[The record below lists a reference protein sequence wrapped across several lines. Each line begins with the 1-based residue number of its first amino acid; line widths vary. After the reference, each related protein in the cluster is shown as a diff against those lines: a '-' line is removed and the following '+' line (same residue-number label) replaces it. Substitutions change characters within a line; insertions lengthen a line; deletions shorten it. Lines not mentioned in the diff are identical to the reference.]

1 MSDINWELIA
11 GVLKKIR
18 RALRTIQQR
27 FRRVPD
33 AAFFRNKRGRER
45 RDGICMLFIAVGES
59 FRQIDDLSNK
69 AFLVRYPEIEW
80 RKVIGFRNIIAHN
93 YFDID
98 EELLFNNCR
107 EHLPLLLETV
117 NRMIADLQSAAAE
130 E

>member
-1 MSDINWELIA
+1 MSKIEWELIE
-11 GVLKKIR
+11 GKLKNVQG
-18 RALRTIQQR
+18 ALKTVEER
-27 FRRVPD
+27 FRQVPN
-33 AAFFRNKRGRER
+33 AEFFRTEAGWER

-107 EHLPLLLETV
+107 EHLPLLLEIV